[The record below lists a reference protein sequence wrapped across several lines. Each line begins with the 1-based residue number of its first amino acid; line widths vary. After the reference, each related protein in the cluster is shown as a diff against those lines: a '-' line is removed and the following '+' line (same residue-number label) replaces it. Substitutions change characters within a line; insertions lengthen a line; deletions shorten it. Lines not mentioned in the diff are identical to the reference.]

1 MNYLVKIKNKTF
13 DIVIDASDG
22 QYVAIHKGREL
33 SVKLQRIGSSNIYS
47 FVINND
53 SFDFEINYQNNGYYV
68 LHNGSIYHCKVADK
82 KLAEIK
88 GLLGVHDTIEKAI
101 ELRSPM
107 PGLIVE
113 IRVKEGDVVK
123 AGQGIIVVE
132 AMKMENELQVQH
144 DCKVKSVRVKER
156 EAVDQNQVL
165 VEFE

>member
-1 MNYLVKIKNKTF
+1 MNYLVEINNKTF
-13 DIVIDASDG
+13 DIVIDSSDG

-33 SVKLQRIGSSNIYS
+33 PVKLQRIGLSNIYS

-53 SFDFEINYQNNGYYV
+53 SFDFDINHQSNGYYV
-68 LHNGSIYHCKVADK
+68 LHNGSTYHCKVADK

-88 GLLGVHDTIEKAI
+88 GLLGVQDTVEKAI

-113 IRVKEGDVVK
+113 VRGKKGDVVK

-144 DCKVKSVRVKER
+144 DCKVKFVRVKER

>member
-1 MNYLVKIKNKTF
+1 MNYLVEIDDKIF
-13 DIVIDASDG
+13 DIDIDMNNG
-22 QYVAIHKGREL
+22 KYMVMREGREL
-33 SVKLQRIGSSNIYS
+33 PVRLQRIGSSNIYS
-47 FVINND
+47 FIVNNN
-53 SFDFEINYQNNGYYV
+53 SYDFEIHCQSDIYSV
-68 LHNGSIYHCKVADK
+68 LHNGKVFQCKVADK

-88 GLLGVHDTIEKAI
+88 GLLGVHDTIEKDA

-113 IRVKEGDVVK
+113 IRIKKGDVVK

-132 AMKMENELQVQH
+132 AMKMENELQAQY